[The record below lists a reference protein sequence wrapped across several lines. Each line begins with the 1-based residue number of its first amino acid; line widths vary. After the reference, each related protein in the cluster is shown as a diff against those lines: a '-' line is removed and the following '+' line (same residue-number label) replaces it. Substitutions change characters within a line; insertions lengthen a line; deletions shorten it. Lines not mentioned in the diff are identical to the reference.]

1 MNPTGPSDETPP
13 PRGELFA
20 TTRWNVVLAAADSSA
35 PESQTALE
43 QLCRTYWPPLYAF
56 VRRNGY
62 PTEKAKDL
70 TQGFFAFILEHHTL
84 HFADPHRGRFRNF
97 LLAACKRYLQSEHRL
112 ASAQKRGAGITWLPW
127 SDEMAA
133 PPPADPPEH
142 LRSAE
147 ACYEHQWALTL
158 LGKVMRDLRAECGH
172 RADPRLFEAL
182 KDHICMAED
191 ATPYADLADQLG
203 ISGVTLRVTVHR
215 LRERYR
221 ELLRAEIAHTVAAP
235 AEIDDEIRH
244 LIEVVGW

>member
-13 PRGELFA
+13 PGREQFA
-20 TTRWNVVLAAADSSA
+20 TTRWNVVLTAADSTA
-35 PESQTALE
+35 PESRTALE
-43 QLCRTYWPPLYAF
+43 LLCRTYWPPLYAF
-56 VRRNGY
+56 LRRNGY
-62 PTEKAKDL
+62 PAEEARDL
-70 TQGFFAFILEHHTL
+70 TQGFFEFVLEHHTL

-112 ASAQKRGAGITWLPW
+112 ASAQKRGVGISWLPW

-158 LGKVMRDLRAECGH
+158 LGKVMGDLRAECGR

-182 KDHICMAED
+182 KDHICMADD
-191 ATPYADLADQLG
+191 ATPYAALADQLG
-203 ISGVTLRVTVHR
+203 LSAVTLRVTAHR

-221 ELLRAEIAHTVAAP
+221 ELLRSEIAHTVAAP